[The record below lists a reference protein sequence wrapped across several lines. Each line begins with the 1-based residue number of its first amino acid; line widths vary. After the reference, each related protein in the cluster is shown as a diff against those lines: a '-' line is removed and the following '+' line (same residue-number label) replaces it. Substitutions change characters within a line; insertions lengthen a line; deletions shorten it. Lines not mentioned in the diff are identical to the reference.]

1 MISKMSAQVD
11 KKSYFKEYD
20 GKFRKVL
27 GNKVR
32 REKSIKDSD
41 KS

>member
-1 MISKMSAQVD
+1 MSAQVD

-27 GNKVR
+27 GNRFK
-32 REKSIKDSD
+32 REGSIKDSD
-41 KS
+41 KSSSK